1 MSDRDEICEA
11 MSRYCWYV
19 DHLEWAEWL
28 DLFTTD
34 ASWRA
39 GDFGPFVGRE
49 AMTKLTQSLEKLVKR
64 AKARHF
70 VACEIVDV
78 AGETARM
85 RTYLMVAQAATKQVS
100 TLGEYE
106 ITLARQ
112 AGRWKLQTLAF
123 NRIEA
128 PAAELAAQSA

>member
-1 MSDRDEICEA
+1 MSDREEICEV
-11 MSRYCWYV
+11 MSRYCWHV

-28 DLFTTD
+28 DLFTLD

-49 AMTKLTQSLEKLVKR
+49 AMTKLTRSLEALVKR
-64 AKARHF
+64 AKGRHL

-85 RTYLMVAQAATKQVS
+85 RTYLVVAQAATKQVS

-112 AGRWKLQTLAF
+112 AGRWKLQTLEF